1 MFTQPWAVSWRKA
14 LVSVPRLVPDL
25 ALRFTSPEGPHPI
38 VLNIP
43 SRGSHLIPLYIFIPP
58 DSVLA
63 QHEKGELALRVPVL
77 LDFHGGGFVLG
88 SCQEQAPFCAQFARE
103 LGCISIS
110 VDYRLG
116 PYNTFPAAH
125 EDGEDVLNA
134 ILKPGSPGYSQLRE
148 GIKFHMDEHYMK
160 KTELDCNRVAVSGFS
175 AGGNIAL
182 NLVMNMG
189 PPQLDK
195 PWPCP
200 FPHDYPSP
208 IPALLYYAVVDS
220 RKRPSERARVAVQ
233 DKAPR
238 SVVGALNIEGKLM
251 NTYMT
256 PEQAAS
262 MRGSPGI
269 APIEDGGLHDK
280 ARPLL
285 ILAEKD
291 GLTPQNEEWF
301 EKVVAAGRGKDIR
314 LEKYLGVSH
323 GWTQFPDAWI
333 DQHARDTKKE
343 AHGKAVEFVREMWY
357 KPT

>member
-1 MFTQPWAVSWRKA
+1 M
-14 LVSVPRLVPDL
+14 
-25 ALRFTSPEGPHPI
+25 
-38 VLNIP
+38 
-43 SRGSHLIPLYIFIPP
+43 
-58 DSVLA
+58 
-63 QHEKGELALRVPVL
+63 
-77 LDFHGGGFVLG
+77 
-88 SCQEQAPFCAQFARE
+88 
-103 LGCISIS
+103 
-110 VDYRLG
+110 
-116 PYNTFPAAH
+116 
-125 EDGEDVLNA
+125 
-134 ILKPGSPGYSQLRE
+134 
-148 GIKFHMDEHYMK
+148 
-160 KTELDCNRVAVSGFS
+160 SGFS

-195 PWPCP
+195 SWPCP
-200 FPHDYPSP
+200 FPQDYPNP

-220 RKRPSERARVAVQ
+220 CKRPSERARVAAQ

-262 MRGSPGI
+262 MRGSPGL

-333 DQHARDTKKE
+333 DQHARDTKRE

-357 KPT
+357 KSA